1 MQLKFKPSAKLIA
14 IVGASAAAILT
25 ATVPQHEGVKLTGYR
40 DPVGIATSC
49 VGHTGADAVV
59 GKSYTVDE
67 CQTTL
72 NADLEKH
79 AAGVMACIH
88 KPMTDGEKAA
98 FSSFAFNVGVAKFCG
113 SGMARKANAGD
124 MKGACAELSKW
135 VYAGNK
141 VLPGLVKRRADERA
155 ICEGKSQ

>member
-1 MQLKFKPSAKLIA
+1 MLRFKPSARLIA
-14 IVGASAAAILT
+14 LVGATSAAILT
-25 ATVPQHEGVKLTGYR
+25 TTVPEHEGVKLQGYR

-49 VGHTGADAVV
+49 VGHTGPDAVV
-59 GKSYTVDE
+59 GKRYTEDQ

-79 AAGVMACIH
+79 AQGVLACVH

-98 FSSFAFNVGVAKFCG
+98 FTSFAFNVGVAKFC
-113 SGMARKANAGD
+113 SSSMARKANAGD

-135 VYAGNK
+135 VYAGGK
-141 VLPGLVKRRADERA
+141 PLPGLVKRRADERA